1 MYCLCRI
8 VLRHVVYHIYLY
20 SKVRPLVYSC
30 TVFGRTCDKTS
41 SSLMFTNVLQRA
53 EILQVSDPRSKP
65 KFEEVEISPGIFFS
79 LSDIN
84 NKTPSITMV

>member
-1 MYCLCRI
+1 
-8 VLRHVVYHIYLY
+8 
-20 SKVRPLVYSC
+20 
-30 TVFGRTCDKTS
+30 
-41 SSLMFTNVLQRA
+41 MFTNVLQRA